1 MEMFKESKIKP
12 IVQVKV
18 FASTIYS
25 TLANDVND
33 FLKEKKI
40 GSSELV
46 DIKYQS
52 SNADVTAMVIYKENI
67 SYGADTESR

>member
-1 MEMFKESKIKP
+1 MEMFKENKIKP
-12 IVQVKV
+12 IIQVKI

-25 TLANDVND
+25 TLTNDVND

-40 GSSELV
+40 GGSELV

>member
-1 MEMFKESKIKP
+1 MFKENKIKT
-12 IVQVKV
+12 IIQVKV
-18 FASTIYS
+18 FASTTYNNL
-25 TLANDVND
+25 TNDVND

-40 GSSELV
+40 GGSELV

-52 SNADVTAMVIYKENI
+52 SNTDVTAMVIYKENI

>member
-1 MEMFKESKIKP
+1 
-12 IVQVKV
+12 
-18 FASTIYS
+18 
-25 TLANDVND
+25 LANDVND

-52 SNADVTAMVIYKENI
+52 SNTDVTAMVIYKENI

>member
-1 MEMFKESKIKP
+1 MFKENKIKT
-12 IVQVKV
+12 IIQVKV
-18 FASTIYS
+18 FASTTYNNL
-25 TLANDVND
+25 TNDVND

-52 SNADVTAMVIYKENI
+52 SSTDVTAMVIYKENI
-67 SYGADTESR
+67 SYGADIESR

>member
-1 MEMFKESKIKP
+1 MFKENKIKP
-12 IVQVKV
+12 IIQVKV
-18 FASTIYS
+18 LIGDTQTNIE
-25 TLANDVND
+25 NNINN
-33 FLKEKKI
+33 FLKDKKI

-52 SNADVTAMVIYKENI
+52 STAMVIYKENI